1 MAIWL
6 VRHGETEWSI
16 SGQHTGSTDIALT
29 PEGQLQA
36 VAIGKLLAGRRFD
49 HVFASP
55 LLRAR
60 ETGRLAGFGDRIRV
74 HEGLLEV
81 DYGEFEG
88 MTTRQIWKT
97 HPGWELFRDGCPGG
111 ETPEQMAKRVD
122 GVIDELR
129 ELGGNILLFGHG
141 HCFRSV
147 DPVRHEPAAGRR
159 DDLDPLGRSGRSGA
173 RAVEPP
179 GPASRGGRGRHRHR
193 DRSHGPLVTR
203 ARMPPWDACS
213 HSSPSSRPGSS

>member
-1 MAIWL
+1 MAMWL

-16 SGQHTGSTDIALT
+16 SGQHTGSTDLALT

-55 LLRAR
+55 MLRAR
-60 ETGRLAGFGDRIRV
+60 ETGGLAGFGDRIRV
-74 HEGLLEV
+74 YEGLLEV

-88 MTTRQIWKT
+88 LTTQQIQEI
-97 HPGWELFRDGCPGG
+97 HPGWELFRDGCLGG

-129 ELGGNILLFGHG
+129 ELGGNILLFGHATASV
-141 HCFRSV
+141 RS
-147 DPVRHEPAAGRR
+147 PPASSTCRSGSLRTCGWT
-159 DDLDPLGRSGRSGA
+159 PGRSR
-173 RAVEPP
+173 
-179 GPASRGGRGRHRHR
+179 
-193 DRSHGPLVTR
+193 
-203 ARMPPWDACS
+203 
-213 HSSPSSRPGSS
+213 SSRTNGTLRRSCCGTDVSSLARWSWPTWPPRSLARSRS